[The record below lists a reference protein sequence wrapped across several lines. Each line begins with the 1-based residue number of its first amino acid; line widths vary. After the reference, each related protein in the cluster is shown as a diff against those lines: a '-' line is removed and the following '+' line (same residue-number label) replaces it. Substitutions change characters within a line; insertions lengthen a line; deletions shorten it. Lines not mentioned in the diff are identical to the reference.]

1 MATTNN
7 LALLSSMLFLG
18 RKTGRTRDSDT
29 MMTIKLYLAGKKWP
43 ITNVVIHFILNK
55 QDNIIENLAE

>member
-29 MMTIKLYLAGKKWP
+29 MMTIKLYLAGKK
-43 ITNVVIHFILNK
+43 
-55 QDNIIENLAE
+55 